1 MKNIQLSKRLSA
13 VASLVSR
20 GARVCDVGTDHGFVP
35 IYLINSNTAQHVIAM
50 DVGEGPLSRAKEH
63 IAEYGYEDFI
73 ETRLSDGMEK
83 LSAGEADTLICA
95 GMGGLL
101 MKKILGRGNPAKL
114 GLKHMILQPQ
124 SDLRAFREYLREA
137 GFFIIDEKEIFEE
150 GKYYVAMLTEVSE
163 EKKLPEAYEKAAEVI
178 MKSGD
183 YSIEDAVRICD
194 KFGPCLILE
203 KNADLKKYLE
213 HELEI
218 AESILLKLSENAH
231 PDRERDIIIKKNDIT
246 TALNLL

>member
-1 MKNIQLSKRLSA
+1 MKNVQLSERLFA
-13 VASLVSR
+13 AASLVPKGSR
-20 GARVCDVGTDHGFVP
+20 VADVGTDHGFVP
-35 IYLINSNTAQHVIAM
+35 IYLINSEKAQHVVAM

-63 IAEYGYEDFI
+63 IAEYGYEDRI

-83 LSAGEADTLICA
+83 LSAQEADTLICA

-101 MKKILGRGNPAKL
+101 MKRILEKGNPRGL

-124 SDLRAFREYLREA
+124 SDLRAFREYLRDA
-137 GFFIIDEKEIFEE
+137 GFLITEEKEIFEE

-163 EKKLPEAYEKAAEVI
+163 GNMLPASYEKAMDMI
-178 MKSGD
+178 MKSSDASRGD
-183 YSIEDAVRICD
+183 ALRICD

-203 KNADLKKYLE
+203 KNQDLKKYLE

-218 AESILLKLSENAH
+218 ADTILLKLSENAH

-246 TALNLL
+246 TALDLL